1 MSVLEEIKGGLVVS
15 CQALENEPL
24 HGSEIMAK
32 MAKAAEE
39 GGAIGIRA
47 NSPQDIKA
55 IKKEVDLPLIGIE
68 KTEAYDPRVYI
79 TPTFKE
85 AKRVWQAGTDIIAI
99 DATKNPH
106 PQESLTELV
115 QKIHEELK
123 APVMGDISILE
134 EGIKAE
140 EIGID
145 VVGTT
150 LSGYTEYSRD
160 QAGPDFELLKNLVET
175 LSIPVIMEGKIRRPE
190 EVKRA
195 IDIGAHAVVVG
206 TAITRPQIIT
216 AEFAEVLG

>member
-15 CQALENEPL
+15 CQALEDEPL

-68 KTEAYDPRVYI
+68 KTEVYDPQVYI

-85 AKRVWQAGTDIIAI
+85 AKRVWQAGADIIAI